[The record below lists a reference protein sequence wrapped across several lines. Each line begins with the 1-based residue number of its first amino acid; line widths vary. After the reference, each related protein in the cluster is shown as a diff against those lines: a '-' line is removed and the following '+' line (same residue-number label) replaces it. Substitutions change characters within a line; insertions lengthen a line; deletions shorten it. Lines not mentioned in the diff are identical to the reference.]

1 MIPGHWQA
9 VTRSDGETVGY
20 VEAADDQLVA
30 RDLLGIELGRAGSHD
45 EAAALVVERG
55 LASLGRSWSW
65 TDGTGE
71 TRRVH
76 LLHVRPG
83 TRDRQ
88 HGAPQRH
95 RRPGRADRG
104 GAADRPGDV
113 PTRVMRCRIR

>member
-20 VEAADDQLVA
+20 VEPADDVLVA
-30 RDLLGIELGRAGSHD
+30 RDLLGVELGRAGSHD

-83 TRDRQ
+83 RATVSTG
-88 HGAPQRH
+88 HPNVIGAPGERF
-95 RRPGRADRG
+95 
-104 GAADRPGDV
+104 DV
-113 PTRVMRCRIR
+113 ELPVDPATFQPA